1 MNLILGNTDLG
12 NTGKQGILGIDNSG
26 SNDVNKINEEIIKD
40 DRLTKI
46 NILIT
51 KDGKVQILPPE
62 QPKELNYRSVKH
74 TTIPIHLHEKGQ
86 DTDCSIKHLNYNNFE
101 SEETDIDRNALLT
114 TPLHSIRSV
123 TSDLP
128 ASPTISLQSQQF
140 EGADINH
147 GQIN

>member
-86 DTDCSIKHLNYNNFE
+86 DTDCNIKHLNYNNIE
-101 SEETDIDRNALLT
+101 SEENDIDREIIISFSFQEFRKSFPCHT
-114 TPLHSIRSV
+114 VV
-123 TSDLP
+123 TYFNKIQ
-128 ASPTISLQSQQF
+128 T
-140 EGADINH
+140 
-147 GQIN
+147 